1 MSEANEGVNKL
12 THRPAAGTHTAENH
26 SKCKY
31 IASFPGLSPQLL
43 SLAIRKLGRTIF
55 RTASDKSW
63 ISLA

>member
-1 MSEANEGVNKL
+1 MSEANERVNKL

-43 SLAIRKLGRTIF
+43 SLAFVLQVTKAG
-55 RTASDKSW
+55 
-63 ISLA
+63 